1 MHARSTFLA
10 ISSVRSARNGYAE
23 AIDRFFS
30 DVSTRSNGRHSLGER
45 QPSFNS

>member
-30 DVSTRSNGRHSLGER
+30 DVSTRSNGTTFARRASTKL
-45 QPSFNS
+45 Q